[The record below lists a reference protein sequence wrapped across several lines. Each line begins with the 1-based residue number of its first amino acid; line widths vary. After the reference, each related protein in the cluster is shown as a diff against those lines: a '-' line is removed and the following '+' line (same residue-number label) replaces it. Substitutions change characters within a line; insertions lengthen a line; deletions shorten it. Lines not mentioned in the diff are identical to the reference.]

1 MHDDNGSVVSI
12 TASSD
17 GLSRGAARKGT
28 DKLLRALDAQH
39 PYPIIAGT
47 TASRTAAPTEAFQ
60 LRTHAPGPTV

>member
-1 MHDDNGSVVSI
+1 MVSI

-17 GLSRGAARKGT
+17 DLSRGAARKRT
-28 DKLLRALDAQH
+28 DRLLRALDAQRS
-39 PYPIIAGT
+39 YPIIAGT